1 MICAIV
7 LAAGMSRRMGAQK
20 LLLPFAG
27 KTVIAH
33 IVAELLN
40 STVDHVLVV
49 VGCRGKSVAE
59 KLPKQSITI
68 VTNPNY
74 TNGMLSSV
82 RCGIQALPQE
92 CTAVMVVLGDQPAIS
107 SELVDK
113 MVRSFA
119 KTDKGIVVP
128 YCQQR
133 RGHPLMFSVKYLNDI
148 MTNFDKVGL
157 RGLLHTCPKDVLELE
172 VSNSSVLSDMDF
184 PEDYR
189 REVVQFLGSIPPAR

>member
-7 LAAGMSRRMGAQK
+7 LAAGMSRRMGVQK
-20 LLLPFAG
+20 LLLPFEG
-27 KTVIAH
+27 KTVIEH
-33 IVAELLN
+33 IVAELLC

-49 VGCRGKSVAE
+49 VGYQNKYVAE
-59 KLPKQSITI
+59 KLPRQSITI

-74 TNGMLSSV
+74 RNGMLSSV

-92 CTAVMVVLGDQPAIS
+92 CSAVMLALGDQPAIS
-107 SELVDK
+107 TELVDE
-113 MVRSFA
+113 MVQSFV
-119 KTDKGIVVP
+119 KTDRGIVVP

-133 RGHPLMFSVKYLNDI
+133 RGHPLMFSMKYQNEI

-157 RGLLHTCPKDVLELE
+157 RGLLHTHPEDVFELDI
-172 VSNSSVLSDMDF
+172 SNSSVLSDMDF

-189 REVVQFLGSIPPAR
+189 REVGQLDEEP

>member
-7 LAAGMSRRMGAQK
+7 LAAGMSRRMGVQK

-27 KTVIAH
+27 RTVIAH
-33 IVAELLN
+33 IVAELLC

-49 VGCRGKSVAE
+49 VGHQGKSVAR
-59 KLPKQSITI
+59 KLPKQLITI

-74 TNGMLSSV
+74 RSGMLSSV

-92 CTAVMVVLGDQPAIS
+92 CSAVMVALGDQPAIS
-107 SELVDK
+107 AEIVDE
-113 MVRSFA
+113 MVQSFV
-119 KTDKGIVVP
+119 KTDRGIVVP
-128 YCQQR
+128 YYHGR
-133 RGHPLMFSVKYLNDI
+133 RGHPLLFSVKYRNEI

-157 RGLLHTCPKDVLELE
+157 RGLLHTYANDVLDLE

-189 REVVQFLGSIPPAR
+189 REVGQFDEEPLTG